1 MATIYFNLRE
11 KNIIDDQLYKK
22 FLNKIER
29 ELKDDDAIKLFKEY
43 TDMIFKKSD
52 NFSKFISVVKTSDLL
67 FVDRNNFRKDLD
79 EIKKF
84 LN

>member
-1 MATIYFNLRE
+1 MATTYFNLRE

>member
-1 MATIYFNLRE
+1 
-11 KNIIDDQLYKK
+11 
-22 FLNKIER
+22 
-29 ELKDDDAIKLFKEY
+29 
-43 TDMIFKKSD
+43 MIFKKTD

>member
-29 ELKDDDAIKLFKEY
+29 ELKDDDAVKLFKEY